1 MKMKQIKKFK
11 DLTKNEK
18 LQLISNLEDTANMHD
33 FLNELTLYFDLK
45 NCQPGSLT
53 KAMLANQMVNIVMP
67 LINPDVL

>member
-18 LQLISNLEDTANMHD
+18 LQLITNLEETANMHD

>member
-1 MKMKQIKKFK
+1 MKMRQIKKFK

>member
-1 MKMKQIKKFK
+1 MKMRQVKKFK

>member
-1 MKMKQIKKFK
+1 MKMKQVKKFK
-11 DLTKNEK
+11 DLTKKEK

>member
-18 LQLISNLEDTANMHD
+18 LQLVTNLEETANMHD

-53 KAMLANQMVNIVMP
+53 KAMLANQMVFTVMP

>member
-18 LQLISNLEDTANMHD
+18 AQLITNLEETANMHD